1 MDHDTTTTT
10 SKTPPNE
17 ALFGS
22 ETEKDQQAAPSG
34 ASSPTNEPAPL
45 PPRNVS
51 GIGWVL
57 VVSSI
62 LSTIFLFALDN
73 TVTANVQPSIVGAFH
88 RVDLLPWVSVAYL
101 LGSAAV
107 NLFWGQIY
115 TSFNAKWTYLV
126 CVTVF
131 EAGSAL
137 CGGAPNMNAF
147 IVGRVLCGLFG
158 AGMYVGVIT
167 LLALTTHD
175 HERAAYFGL
184 VGITWGFG
192 TVLGP
197 IIGGALADAQAWRFA
212 FYLNLFVGALFAP
225 VYLFLIPNKDPR
237 PGASLKARVS
247 VLDFLGTVLL
257 AGAMVT
263 LLMAISFGGTVYA
276 WNSAKII
283 ALFVVFGVLT
293 ILFVLQQVF
302 TVFTTVETRLFPLHF
317 LKMPIMLSQAA
328 VVAASATASFT
339 IIYFIPLF
347 YQLVKNEDALIS
359 GVHLLPYVAFMVTIC
374 VGNGILLGKFGHYAP
389 WTLFSGVFIVIGSA
403 LLLTVTSQTSPANVY
418 GYAILYG
425 LGVGATIQM
434 PFSIA
439 SAKVKPEEGGLAIGY
454 CTFFQFTGPAVALSV
469 ANSVFLN
476 ESLVQL
482 ASYFPGLAKNT
493 ILGALFGL
501 NPALL
506 AGSADVPRSTIEHI
520 LVSTLS
526 RIWAIPLSSGALIL
540 VLSLTMKW
548 EKLFGEGNAPAAVGA
563 A

>member
-10 SKTPPNE
+10 TTTTTASKTPPDE

-22 ETEKDQQAAPSG
+22 DTEKDQHAVPSG
-34 ASSPTNEPAPL
+34 ASSPTNEPP

-115 TSFNAKWTYLV
+115 TTFNTKWTYLV

-167 LLALTTHD
+167 LLALTTYE

-197 IIGGALADAQAWRFA
+197 IIGGALADAHAWRFA
-212 FYLNLFVGALFAP
+212 FYLNLF
-225 VYLFLIPNKDPR
+225 DPR
-237 PGASLKARVS
+237 AGASFKARVS

-276 WNSAKII
+276 WSSAKII

-328 VVAASATASFT
+328 VVVASATASFT

-359 GVHLLPYVAFMVTIC
+359 GVHLLPYVAFMVTVC
-374 VGNGILLGKFGHYAP
+374 VGNGILLGKFGYYAP

-403 LLLTVTSQTSPANVY
+403 LLLTVTSHTSPANVY

-482 ASYFPGLAKNT
+482 ATYFPGLARNT

-540 VLSLTMKW
+540 VLSLSMKW
-548 EKLFGEGNAPAAVGA
+548 EKLFGEGNAPAAVEA